1 MATFDPL
8 SLTNN
13 TIAQLH
19 KSRYAIVDNFLTED
33 FASQLLRDAEKLF
46 AKNLLKEHY
55 FQFGGSLL
63 KKPNVYELD
72 LSGGD
77 VLNEEVGCWAD
88 ILRDGPLF
96 VSKMDEL
103 DRRAAADLAAAPQP
117 RLLSLDTNSAPAIK
131 LQINIGGGS
140 FPWHYD
146 NVSIQFGIVL
156 YYTFANWL
164 KYFRDGSKTGAKLFV
179 FPIMILLLLCLQI

>member
-103 DRRAAADLAAAPQP
+103 DRRAAADF
-117 RLLSLDTNSAPAIK
+117 D
-131 LQINIGGGS
+131 
-140 FPWHYD
+140 
-146 NVSIQFGIVL
+146 
-156 YYTFANWL
+156 
-164 KYFRDGSKTGAKLFV
+164 
-179 FPIMILLLLCLQI
+179 